1 MTLQALGQLGLGLGQ
16 GLGGGVASS
25 GVTDAGFTG
34 GSGRN
39 VINVGAGNIGE
50 IIRAMNEGSVTNGG
64 FGVSRL
70 DRLSLPQPDTG
81 PGSTRAVSASVDA
94 LGQRASINLGLV
106 GIVAAGV
113 GAFLFLR

>member
-1 MTLQALGQLGLGLGQ
+1 MALQALGQLGLGIGK
-16 GLGGGVASS
+16 GIGGGTSPS

-39 VINVGAGNIGE
+39 VINVGAANIGE
-50 IIRAMNEGSVTNGG
+50 IIRAMNEGSVSNGG

-70 DRLSLPQPDTG
+70 DRLRLPAPDTE
-81 PGSTRAVSASVDA
+81 PGSTRAVSASVDS
-94 LGQRASINLGLV
+94 LGQRASVNLGVV
-106 GIVAAGV
+106 GLLAAGV